1 MEVDH
6 QMKLANKCLR
16 DITLAEVNA
25 EGFLSMGS
33 FIDGWLN
40 LFGYWDPL
48 QSLQSAEVR
57 RIS

>member
-1 MEVDH
+1 
-6 QMKLANKCLR
+6 MKLANKCLR